1 MKKPKSSPKT
11 KAAPRGRP
19 ATARAEREPAPAVRV
34 SAAERQWRAMYH
46 QLVDFHRL
54 AGHCDVPRTRL
65 HLPLAAWLQTQRDLA
80 AHQRLE
86 PARLQALT
94 ELAVDL
100 QPDESGAAAALGD
113 RDERWNTRFVEL
125 QAFNQRFGHTRV
137 QARWPENPALG
148 AWLFQQRKQRRNGD
162 LPPDR
167 EAKLIAI
174 GLEWELE
181 KFGGLPRAQFLEVH
195 WRQRLADL
203 RAFRK
208 RHGHCQVTPALG
220 ADASFVKWVGRI
232 RMDGRDGAIS
242 PERRRALD
250 KLGFFWGRSR
260 PGNDNRWARRYEEL
274 LAYHKRFGH
283 TRVPASWHEN
293 HPLGS
298 WVYQQ
303 RLLRRTGR
311 LSPEHQALLERI
323 PFSWEVEEYRGLPRA
338 VHMEVVFQQHLEELK
353 AFKQRFGHCRV
364 SSAWEENPA
373 LAKWVQHLRGRQK
386 KGILTAE
393 HRRLLDAAGFVWQ
406 PGRVHED
413 VQWERRYGELVS
425 FHRRFGH
432 TRIPPRWDENPPL
445 FSWHYQQRKLRREGQ
460 LPPERLARLE
470 ALGFEWE
477 IQSR

>member
-1 MKKPKSSPKT
+1 
-11 KAAPRGRP
+11 
-19 ATARAEREPAPAVRV
+19 
-34 SAAERQWRAMYH
+34 MYH

-65 HLPLAAWLQTQRDLA
+65 HRPLAAWLQTQRDLA

-100 QPDESGAAAALGD
+100 QPDESGAGAAA
-113 RDERWNTRFVEL
+113 RNPDERWTTRFEEL
-125 QAFNQRFGHTRV
+125 LDFQKRFGHTRV
-137 QARWPENPALG
+137 PALWPENPALG
-148 AWLFQQRKQRRNGD
+148 SWHYQQRKQRRTGK
-162 LPPDR
+162 LPPER
-167 EAKLIAI
+167 EAKLAAI
-174 GLEWELE
+174 GFEWEHDL
-181 KFGGLPRAQFLEVH
+181 FGGLSPAQFRKVQ
-195 WRQRLADL
+195 WQQRLAEL

-208 RHGHCQVTPALG
+208 RHGHCKVTPLLG
-220 ADASFVKWVGRI
+220 ATPAFAKWVHRVRREGHEGRL
-232 RMDGRDGAIS
+232 S
-242 PERRRALD
+242 PEHRRALD
-250 KLGFFWGRSR
+250 KLGFHWGESS
-260 PGNDNRWARRYEEL
+260 PGNDIRWARRYEEL

-283 TRVPASWHEN
+283 TRVSAGWHEN
-293 HPLGS
+293 RPLGS

-311 LSPEHQALLERI
+311 ISPEHQALLERI
-323 PFSWEVEEYRGLPRA
+323 PFSWEVEEYGGLPRA
-338 VHMEVVFQQHLEELK
+338 VHMEVLFQQHLEELK

-373 LAKWVQHLRGRQK
+373 LAKWVQHLRGRHK

-393 HRRLLDAAGFVWQ
+393 HRRLLDAAGFDWQ

-413 VQWERRYGELVS
+413 LQWERRYGELVS

-432 TRIPPRWDENPPL
+432 TRVPPRWDENPPL
-445 FSWHYQQRKLRREGQ
+445 YSWHYQQRKLRRDGQ
-460 LPPERLARLE
+460 LFPERLARLE